1 MSLKEVD
8 QLLKAASLNHSCVQF
23 GADADGWYITKDGDE
38 EDDLY
43 DSTFEEVVERLR
55 KWATPVSITVNI
67 PYEAATLAAKQVL
80 SARNAAFPVL
90 ELIREALKPYEV
102 QP

>member
-8 QLLKAASLNHSCVQF
+8 QLLTLASLIHDDIQIGIGS
-23 GADADGWYITKDGDE
+23 DGWYITKDGIE

-43 DSTFEEVVERLR
+43 DSTFEEVVEHLR